1 MSFPVISS
9 RQKHSMAGSIVD
21 FKNLSSEGQNNYLRA
36 LESFPGQAIVDFSA
50 LVKNMRLMRSRF
62 APAQVMGIVKANA
75 YGHGLIPSCLA
86 AIKAGCTWIG
96 VAKAQEA
103 LAIRRGGINR
113 EMCRVL
119 AWLANCIWSPY
130 EEMIEAD
137 IDVALG
143 SMDEIHAVAAAAK
156 KSGKRARV
164 HIVVDTGFSRNGF
177 LPEKFE
183 DALSFLKKLVE
194 EGRLKVVGI
203 MSHFSS
209 ADLLDSE
216 SEKYT
221 DFQLHNFSDF
231 VKKAE
236 RFGFKDLL
244 KHISNSASS
253 FSRPFSRFDMVRPG
267 NSFYGYAADYS
278 LGSPQDFGLIPALT
292 LEAQLAKVKDVEG
305 ERSVS
310 YGRAYKTGGETSLAI
325 VPLGYADGILRT
337 AGGSNTGEEKIGAPV
352 RILSSSGPKIARA
365 CGKVC
370 MDQFMIDLGSPAEEL
385 GIMEGDT
392 VRLFGAGCGESEAEP
407 TADDWARRAEN
418 ISYVIYTNLS
428 LKIPRLYLNA
438 KKELQEKELSLLN
451 PECVL
456 S

>member
-310 YGRAYKTGGETSLAI
+310 YGRAYKTEGETSLAI

>member
-1 MSFPVISS
+1 
-9 RQKHSMAGSIVD
+9 MAGSIVD

-119 AWLANCIWSPY
+119 AWLANCVWSPY

-143 SMDEIHAVAAAAK
+143 SMDEIRAVAAAAK

-236 RFGFKDLL
+236 KFGFKDLL

-278 LGSPQDFGLIPALT
+278 LGSPQDFGLTPALT

-310 YGRAYKTGGETSLAI
+310 YGRTYKTGGKTSLAI

-352 RILSSSGPKIARA
+352 RILSSAGPKIARA

>member
-1 MSFPVISS
+1 MSFPVISP
-9 RQKHSMAGSIVD
+9 RQKHSMAGSVVD

-36 LESFPGQAIVDFSA
+36 LESFPGQAIIDFSA
-50 LVKNMRLMRSRF
+50 LIKNMRLMCSRF

-103 LAIRRGGINR
+103 LAIRKGGIGKG
-113 EMCRVL
+113 MCHIL
-119 AWLANCIWSPY
+119 AWLANCVWSPY
-130 EEMIEAD
+130 EEMIEED
-137 IDVALG
+137 IDIALG
-143 SMDEIHAVAAAAK
+143 SIDEIEAVAQAAMK
-156 KSGKRARV
+156 EGRRARV

-183 DALSFLKKLVE
+183 DALFLLKRLSE
-194 EGRLKVVGI
+194 EGRLEIVGI

-221 DFQLHNFSDF
+221 DFQLKNFSEF

-236 RFGFKDLL
+236 SFGFKGLL

-253 FSRPFSRFDMVRPG
+253 FSMPLSRFDMVRPG

-278 LGSPQDFGLIPALT
+278 LGSPQDFGLTPALT

-310 YGRAYKTGGETSLAI
+310 YGRTYRTKGETSLAI

-337 AGGSNTGEEKIGAPV
+337 AGGSNNGSEKMGAPV

-370 MDQFMIDLGSPAEEL
+370 MDQFMIDLGSPAESL
-385 GIMEGDT
+385 GILEGDT
-392 VRLFGAGCGESEAEP
+392 VRLFGAGAGEEGGEP
-407 TADDWARRAEN
+407 TADDWAKRSEN

-438 KKELQEKELSLLN
+438 KKELGEKELSLLS